1 MAPRNPRAEDLS
13 RVIGGAHRRR
23 KCWSGSSYALAALLG
38 IIPGLWAGPVAA
50 QAPAEPAAPVLTI
63 DEAIQQ
69 AAQNNRKLQS
79 AALEIRK
86 ARSGVAMARSRR
98 FPNISVGVQ
107 AFQLLTP
114 LEFEFDKGSFGRVLG
129 VPVPPFDIT
138 IEEPR
143 QLVVV
148 PTAAVI
154 QPISQQHRLA
164 LGVRQALA
172 AEQARRE
179 VLRGQQQT
187 TATDTRN
194 AYYGILQTQQT
205 IDAQLE
211 AIKFLREFERT
222 VQQRVEAGTALQAD
236 LLDVRARLAKQSYD
250 LTGARNQLAQQE
262 EQLNQ
267 LLGRDVRTSFR
278 VAVPGELS
286 GELPDLTALQE
297 RALRQRSELR
307 QAEWSQRVADLD
319 TRIAR
324 AEYIPD
330 LTLSFQALHQNQ
342 LQVVPQNFF
351 QVGLTLSWE
360 PWDWGR
366 RRANIDARKRTAD
379 QARLQRKDAEDQV
392 LIDLN
397 TRYRQFSQARELIEV
412 ASLNRDASRERLRVM
427 VDRYG
432 QNLALLR
439 DVLEAQAT
447 LADTNRQYQQ
457 AVWSAASARAELQR
471 ALGEA

>member
-1 MAPRNPRAEDLS
+1 MPPRNLRVEDLS
-13 RVIGGAHRRR
+13 RLISGTTGFR
-23 KCWSGSSYALAALLG
+23 KCHLAGNSLAAAVVSVSLLF
-38 IIPGLWAGPVAA
+38 V
-50 QAPAEPAAPVLTI
+50 APAGAQVPADPAVLTI
-63 DEAIQQ
+63 EQAIQQ
-69 AAQNNRKLQS
+69 AAQNNRRVRTAQ
-79 AALEIRK
+79 LEILK

-98 FPNISVGVQ
+98 FPNISLGVQ
-107 AFQLLTP
+107 AFQLLSP

-129 VPVPPFDIT
+129 VPVPPFDVS

-143 QLVVV
+143 QLVVI
-148 PTAAVI
+148 PTATII

-172 AEQARRE
+172 AENARRE
-179 VLRGQQQT
+179 ALRGQQQT

-194 AYYGILQTQQT
+194 AYYAILQTQQT
-205 IDAQLE
+205 IDAQQE

-222 VQQRVEAGTALQAD
+222 VQQRVENGTALQAD
-236 LLDVRARLAKQSYD
+236 LLEVRARLAKQVYD

-267 LLGRDVRTSFR
+267 LLGRDVRTTFR
-278 VAVPGELS
+278 VSVPAELS
-286 GELPDLTALQE
+286 ADLPELSALQE
-297 RALRQRSELR
+297 RALRQRAELR
-307 QAEWSQRVADLD
+307 QADWGLRVADLD

-324 AEYIPD
+324 SEYVPD
-330 LTLSFQALHQNQ
+330 VTLSFQALHQSQ
-342 LQVVPQNFF
+342 LQVIPQNFF

-366 RRANIDARKRTAD
+366 RRANIEARKRTAE
-379 QARLQRKDAEDQV
+379 QVRLQRKDVEDQV
-392 LIDLN
+392 LIDVN
-397 TRYRQFSQARELIEV
+397 TRYRQFGQARELV
-412 ASLNRDASRERLRVM
+412 TVSSVTRDAARERLRVM

-439 DVLEAQAT
+439 DVLEAQAA

>member
-1 MAPRNPRAEDLS
+1 MAPRNLRAVDLS
-13 RVIGGAHRRR
+13 SFIGGNAGFR
-23 KCWSGSSYALAALLG
+23 KSQRTAILSAAALLSVAL
-38 IIPGLWAGPVAA
+38 LWAGPAHA
-50 QAPAEPAAPVLTI
+50 QAPPEPAVLTI
-63 DEAIQQ
+63 EQAIQQ
-69 AAQNNRKLQS
+69 AAQNNRRVQT
-79 AALEIRK
+79 AQLEIYK

-98 FPNISVGVQ
+98 LPNISLGVQ
-107 AFQLLTP
+107 AFQLLSP

-129 VPVPPFDIT
+129 VPVPPFDVS

-143 QLVVV
+143 QFVVI
-148 PTAAVI
+148 PTAAII
-154 QPISQQHRLA
+154 QPLSQQHRLA

-172 AEQARRE
+172 AENARRE
-179 VLRGQQQT
+179 ALRGQQQT

-194 AYYGILQTQQT
+194 AYYAILQTQQT

-236 LLDVRARLAKQSYD
+236 LLEVRARLAKQNYD

-267 LLGRDVRTSFR
+267 LIGRDVRTAFR
-278 VAVPGELS
+278 VAVPAEIS
-286 GELPDLTALQE
+286 AELPELTALQE
-297 RALRQRSELR
+297 RALRQRAELR
-307 QAEWSQRVADLD
+307 QAELGVRIADLD

-324 AEYIPD
+324 SEYVPD
-330 LTLSFQALHQNQ
+330 LTLSFQALHQSQ

-351 QVGLTLSWE
+351 QLGLTLSWE

-366 RRANIDARKRTAD
+366 RRANIEARKRTAE
-379 QARLQRKDAEDQV
+379 QVRLQRKDAEDQV
-392 LIDLN
+392 LIDVN
-397 TRYRQFSQARELIEV
+397 TRYRQFGQARELV
-412 ASLNRDASRERLRVM
+412 AVSTVTRDAARERLRVT

-439 DVLEAQAT
+439 DVLEAQAA

>member
-1 MAPRNPRAEDLS
+1 MAPRNLRAEHLS
-13 RVIGGAHRRR
+13 RVISGASRFR
-23 KCWSGSSYALAALLG
+23 KGHLAGSLLVAAACSASLL
-38 IIPGLWAGPVAA
+38 IAGPVGA
-50 QAPAEPAAPVLTI
+50 QAAANASPATELTI
-63 DEAIQQ
+63 EQAIQQ
-69 AAQNNRKLQS
+69 AAKQNRRVQV
-79 AALEIRK
+79 AELEILK

-98 FPNISVGVQ
+98 LPSVNVGVQ
-107 AFQLLTP
+107 AFQLLSP
-114 LEFEFDKGSFGRVLG
+114 LKFEFDKGSFGKVLG
-129 VPVPPFDIT
+129 VPVPPFDVS

-148 PTAAVI
+148 PTAAVV

-172 AEQARRE
+172 AENLRRE
-179 VLRGQQQT
+179 ALRGQQQN

-194 AYYGILQTQQT
+194 AYYAILQTQQT
-205 IDAQLE
+205 IDALLE
-211 AIKFLREFERT
+211 AIKFLKEFERT

-236 LLDVRARLAKQSYD
+236 LLEVRARLAKQTYD
-250 LTGARNQLAQQE
+250 VTGVRNQLAQQE

-267 LLGRDVRTSFR
+267 LLGRDVRTAFR
-278 VAVPGELS
+278 VTVPAELS
-286 GELPDLTALQE
+286 DELPELAQLQE

-307 QAEWSQRVADLD
+307 QADWSLRAADLD

-330 LTLSFQALHQNQ
+330 LTFSFQALQQSQ
-342 LQVVPQNFF
+342 LQVIPQNFF

-366 RRANIDARKRTAD
+366 RRANIDARKKAAD
-379 QARLQRKDAEDQV
+379 QVRLQRKEAEDQV

-397 TRYRQFSQARELIEV
+397 SRYRQFGQARELVTV
-412 ASLNRDASRERLRVM
+412 AAVTRDAARERLRVT

-439 DVLEAQAT
+439 DVLESQAA

-457 AVWSAASARAELQR
+457 AIWSAASARAELQR